1 MSATARTLHPIDPRR
16 LVAPLTGLGAGMC
29 GYLLLRPYGDAEGG
43 ATPEAAAA
51 FASPL
56 WVASHCLGVV
66 ALASFVRLLLRV
78 HEVGPDLATRTA
90 RASGLLGLVLVLP
103 YYGAEAFGLHAVGR
117 AAQSGTPGVMALEE
131 AIRSQPV
138 AITAF
143 GAGLL
148 LLALA
153 AGCLGRGWQRA
164 AGNRAA
170 WPLAALMAVFLPQFY
185 LPPVGRMAYGVAV
198 ALAAVWMLVSAW
210 RTESSRG

>member
-1 MSATARTLHPIDPRR
+1 MSTPARTLRRVDRRR
-16 LVAPLTGLGAGMC
+16 LAAPLAGLGAGMC
-29 GYLLLRPYGDAEGG
+29 GYLLLRPYGDAGGG

-51 FASPL
+51 FASSL
-56 WVASHCLGVV
+56 WVAAHCLGVV
-66 ALASFVRLLLRV
+66 ALASFVYLVLCIHDL
-78 HEVGPDLATRTA
+78 GPSRATRIA
-90 RASGLLGLVLVLP
+90 RGSGLLGLVLVVP
-103 YYGAEAFGLHAVGR
+103 YYGAETLGLHAVGR
-117 AAQSGTPGVMALEE
+117 AAQAGTPGVMALEE

-138 AITAF
+138 AVSAF
-143 GAGLL
+143 GAGLV

-153 AGCLGRGWQRA
+153 AVCLGHGWQQA
-164 AGNRAA
+164 TGNRAA